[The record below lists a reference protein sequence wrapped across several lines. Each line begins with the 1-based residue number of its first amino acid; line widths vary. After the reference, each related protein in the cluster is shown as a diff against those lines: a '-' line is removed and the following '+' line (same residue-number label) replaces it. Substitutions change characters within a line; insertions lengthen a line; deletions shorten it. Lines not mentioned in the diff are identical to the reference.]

1 MTKRLKWEK
10 SSKFAIRLNDGLLM
24 AAQYDLTWSEEAITG
39 WHFYDTA
46 QSLLYAAKG
55 FDVGVA
61 HQPSPWAIH
70 YCGDSTMKG
79 YYEALP
85 AFQQWRKQLKQTLQ

>member
-1 MTKRLKWEK
+1 
-10 SSKFAIRLNDGLLM
+10 M

-55 FDVGVA
+55 F
-61 HQPSPWAIH
+61 
-70 YCGDSTMKG
+70 CST
-79 YYEALP
+79 P
-85 AFQQWRKQLKQTLQ
+85 AKSMGHSLLRRLYDERLL